1 MMTALFAQGDK
12 NMLKV
17 FLVEDEF
24 IIREAIRKT
33 INWEEEGFDLVGE
46 AGDGEKAYP
55 MILRGEPDILITD
68 IRMPFMDGLELSR
81 LVRSSLPKTKIIILS
96 GYDDFSYAREAISI
110 GITEYML
117 KPVTGAKL
125 LETMKKV
132 GAEITAEREKDD
144 YRAIYEKEHEERM
157 RLERSE
163 FLKNVIGGK
172 YSMTQIMEISREL
185 DIQLT
190 AAFYQVILFQSLA
203 RQEKRQGRDD
213 NPGDDIV
220 DQICTL
226 PDILCYEQVGGTL
239 CILITGSDAA
249 AMKQNREA
257 VMEVIRCGM
266 EEKKGYIYFTSA
278 GPVVER
284 ISEIGQSYHL
294 AGQMFARRFL
304 YDETHE
310 FVYGSDEPED
320 ASGNQKKEP
329 DALSDR
335 NAAEFWQMD
344 RTYILSFLASGDAD
358 DVDAFCHTI
367 VRNVGVKN
375 LSSFIFRQYIMMDV
389 YLICST
395 FLENCGYTKGEI
407 KAACGT
413 FDPSKVLDSTVEAE
427 DLLKHYF
434 SSTLALRDK
443 SSDTQSLSLT
453 QEAQQYIQRHF
464 TENDLSLGKVAG
476 AIGVSPN
483 HLSHLFSQKTGHTFV
498 EYLTQL
504 RLDFAKKLMKTTELT
519 SAEIGMKVGYSDA
532 HYFYYIFK
540 KTLDMTPKE
549 YRNSSAE
556 NGESTE

>member
-1 MMTALFAQGDK
+1 
-12 NMLKV
+12 MLKV

-33 INWEEEGFDLVGE
+33 INWEQEGFELTGE

-55 MILRGEPDILITD
+55 MILKSRPDILITD

-81 LVRSSLPKTKIIILS
+81 LVRGSLPETKIIILS

-110 GITEYML
+110 GITEYLL

-132 GAEITAEREKDD
+132 GADIAAEREKEN

-163 FLKNVIGGK
+163 FLKNVISGK
-172 YSMTQIMEISREL
+172 YTMTQIMETGREL
-185 DIQLT
+185 DIHLT
-190 AAFYQVILFQSLA
+190 AAYYQILLFQSLA
-203 RQEKRQGRDD
+203 RKEKRPERGD
-213 NPGDDIV
+213 NPGDDIA
-220 DQICTL
+220 DQICAL
-226 PDILCYEQVGGTL
+226 PGILCYEQVGGAL
-239 CILITGSDAA
+239 CILLTAA
-249 AMKQNREA
+249 DVASMEQNREVA
-257 VMEVIRCGM
+257 MRVIREDM
-266 EEKKGYIYFTSA
+266 AEQEGYIYFTSV

-284 ISEIGQSYHL
+284 ISEIAQSYHL

-304 YDETHE
+304 YDEGHE
-310 FVYGSDEPED
+310 FVYGSDEPADSSAEP
-320 ASGNQKKEP
+320 AGKNQESEV
-329 DALSDR
+329 LSDR

-344 RTYILSFLASGDAD
+344 RTYILSFLASGDAE
-358 DVDAFCHTI
+358 DVNAFCHTI

-389 YLICST
+389 YLTCST
-395 FLENCGYTKGEI
+395 FLSNCGYTKSEI
-407 KAACGT
+407 AAACGT
-413 FDPSKVLDSTVEAE
+413 YDPGKVLDTSTEVEE
-427 DLLKHYF
+427 QLKQYF
-434 SSTLALRDK
+434 SAALAMRDK
-443 SSDTQSLSLT
+443 SSDTRSLSLT
-453 QEAQQYIQRHF
+453 QEAEQYIQRHF

-483 HLSHLFSQKTGHTFV
+483 HLSHMFSQKTGHTFV

-504 RLDFAKKLMKTTELT
+504 RLDYARNLMKTTDLT
-519 SAEIGMKVGYSDA
+519 SAEIGVKAGYSDA

-540 KTLDMTPKE
+540 KTLNMTPKE
-549 YRNSSAE
+549 YRNSIAGSA
-556 NGESTE
+556 GAADGK